1 MRNIKHL
8 GAALVGATLCLSSQA
23 LTVHAQSSSEDAALV
38 GELVAFH
45 GSETIVSVM
54 ATHCYE
60 TTGLDPAYT
69 QAAEDWYLRN
79 IGFLDLADRV
89 IARLGGAAPEEQQA
103 AETYAGEQIMSA
115 YNQATDKDAFCRE
128 FLAKV
133 EAGGFDIDKQL
144 PGPLK
149 RAQEIAAQ

>member
-1 MRNIKHL
+1 MRNITRL

-23 LTVHAQSSSEDAALV
+23 LSVHAQSGPGDAALV

-45 GSETIVSVM
+45 GSKTIVSVM
-54 ATHCYE
+54 TTHCYE
-60 TTGLDPAYT
+60 TTGLDPAYK

-89 IARLGGAAPEEQQA
+89 VARLGGAAPQEQQA
-103 AETYAGEQIMSA
+103 VETYAGEQIMSA
-115 YNQATDKDAFCRE
+115 YNQTADKNAFCRE

-149 RAQEIAAQ
+149 QAQEIASQ